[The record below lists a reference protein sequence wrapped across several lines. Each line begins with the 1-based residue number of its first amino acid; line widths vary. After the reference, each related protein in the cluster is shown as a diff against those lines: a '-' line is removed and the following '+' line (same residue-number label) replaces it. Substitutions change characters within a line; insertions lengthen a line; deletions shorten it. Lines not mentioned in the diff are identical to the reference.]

1 MKSTMEYRDKR
12 FALVLVDIQKKFSD
26 ATDGLRENTKAHL
39 ERVNEAI
46 RLYRDTGNPI
56 VYVMF
61 DGDSHGQ
68 KVEDG
73 DSLTE
78 GLIGPVEG
86 DRIVHKRGMNSFRDS
101 DLAETI
107 RDLGCT
113 HMLIAGM
120 VAQYCVLATYYGAFD
135 MDLSPYMLEGGIVAT
150 DERNAELVEEL
161 CKTMSVGEMAENS
174 YFGGSGPRSNDP

>member
-86 DRIVHKRGMNSFRDS
+86 IGSF
-101 DLAETI
+101 I
-107 RDLGCT
+107 K
-113 HMLIAGM
+113 
-120 VAQYCVLATYYGAFD
+120 GA
-135 MDLSPYMLEGGIVAT
+135 
-150 DERNAELVEEL
+150 
-161 CKTMSVGEMAENS
+161 
-174 YFGGSGPRSNDP
+174 